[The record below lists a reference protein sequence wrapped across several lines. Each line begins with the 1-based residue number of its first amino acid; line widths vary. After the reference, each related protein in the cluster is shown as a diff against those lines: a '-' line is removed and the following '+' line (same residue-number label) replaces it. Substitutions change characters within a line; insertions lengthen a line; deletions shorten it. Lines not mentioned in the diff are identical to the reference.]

1 MGVKKGSRVAL
12 WGYNA
17 ANWLIAF
24 FAIVRA
30 GGTAVL
36 VNYSMSSQDAAEL
49 LGMTE
54 TGFLLCG
61 DNLPLWRVFRMN
73 AVWISDPRSLI

>member
-1 MGVKKGSRVAL
+1 MKKKLREMGVGKGSRVAL
-12 WGYNA
+12 WSYNC

-36 VNYSMSSQDAAEL
+36 VNYSMSSRDAAEL
-49 LGMTE
+49 LRMTE

-61 DNLPLWRVFRMN
+61 DN
-73 AVWISDPRSLI
+73 